1 MAGNTIRAI
10 AFTLAEATIIA
21 NLALLIGV
29 LTYNKIQVTKKKRS
43 KKNSRRI
50 NGLHQNS
57 RG

>member
-1 MAGNTIRAI
+1 MAGSTIRAI
-10 AFTLAEATIIA
+10 AFTLAEATVIA

-29 LTYNKIQVTKKKRS
+29 LTYNKIQVTKKKKS